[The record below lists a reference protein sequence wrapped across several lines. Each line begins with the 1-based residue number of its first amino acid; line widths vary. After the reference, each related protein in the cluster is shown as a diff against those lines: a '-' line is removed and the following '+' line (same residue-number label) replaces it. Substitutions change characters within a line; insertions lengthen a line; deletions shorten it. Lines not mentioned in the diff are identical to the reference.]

1 MDGQDRAS
9 SDIFE
14 ELWLL
19 RTCYLL
25 RSDYDSRGSLSVTDA
40 IDYGERLM
48 RTVHLR
54 QHLDGFRER
63 YRTA

>member
-1 MDGQDRAS
+1 MDGLDRAR

-19 RTCYLL
+19 RTCYRL

-54 QHLDGFRER
+54 QHLDRFGER
-63 YRTA
+63 YRAA